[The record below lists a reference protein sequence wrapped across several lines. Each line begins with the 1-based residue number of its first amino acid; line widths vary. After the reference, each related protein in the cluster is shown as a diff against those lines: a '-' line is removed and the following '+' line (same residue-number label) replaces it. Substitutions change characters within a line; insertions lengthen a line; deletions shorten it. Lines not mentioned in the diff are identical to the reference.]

1 LKVEFFLQLFFI
13 SFDFFDLVKYSVS
26 KEVIKINKTQTSN
39 VMPSDI
45 IGENWKTLTW

>member
-13 SFDFFDLVKYSVS
+13 SFDLVKYNVS
-26 KEVIKINKTQTSN
+26 KEVIIKLNKKQTPD
-39 VMPSDI
+39 VMPSAI

>member
-1 LKVEFFLQLFFI
+1 LEVFFI
-13 SFDFFDLVKYSVS
+13 SFDLVKYNVS
-26 KEVIKINKTQTSN
+26 KEVIKINKTQTPN